1 MSGKTITRVDLV
13 EAAYRKAG
21 RSRTEAARLVEQV
34 LAEIRDT
41 LVRGEPVKLSGFG
54 NFVVRSKA
62 ERVGRNPKTGVEVPI
77 EEHRALTFKPSD
89 SLKASIN
96 AEAPEGEQ

>member
-1 MSGKTITRVDLV
+1 MF
-13 EAAYRKAG
+13 
-21 RSRTEAARLVEQV
+21 EQV

-62 ERVGRNPKTGVEVPI
+62 ERVGRNPKAGVEVPI